1 VAKPPNAP
9 PPPSTDGANRL
20 YHQLAEIHAIAT
32 AQLAECACW
41 HRTSPTPNTAYA
53 GASGWGHYGAHRD
66 KGDVDVFYAALQ
78 VHGIVNV
85 ALHHEY
91 SPGIVF
97 IFSQER
103 KDHYHV

>member
-1 VAKPPNAP
+1 
-9 PPPSTDGANRL
+9 L

-66 KGDVDVFYAALQ
+66 KGDVDVLYAALQ